1 MKTGRSRLWLLG
13 GFFLLVIILVTLFSS
28 PSSDR
33 NNTGSTFS
41 KAPEGYGAWYAFME
55 AKGVLISRWQKPY
68 LDLINKPNKEPITLL
83 RINSNMG
90 YAPTSDRELDW
101 LKKGNR
107 LVVIGV
113 NYPVTDAPFNSM
125 LESDGGKIKIDTG
138 RRNSQEKQA
147 VLGDNFGAVIWK
159 NKIGK
164 GEVIYCISQDLA
176 ANAYQDYPNNYEF
189 LAQLVSRG
197 NHQIFVDEYLHGYKD
212 METTK
217 KETAGNLLEYILKQ
231 PLAIV
236 LLQLGIILI
245 IFFLANLRRFGKPLT
260 IESPSID
267 NNTAYI
273 TALAG
278 VLQQAN
284 SNSFVAET
292 IARESQLQLQG
303 KLGLDNILLD
313 RQNLINAWIERTG
326 KSETE
331 LAKLLSFNPKN
342 MTIDNIELIDWLERW
357 KNILT
362 LPIL

>member
-1 MKTGRSRLWLLG
+1 MKIERMRLWILG
-13 GFFLLVIILVTLFSS
+13 GIFLLVIILVTVFFA
-28 PSSDR
+28 PNSDR
-33 NNTGSTFS
+33 NNNGSTFS
-41 KAPEGYGAWYAFME
+41 KSPEGYGAWYAFME
-55 AKGVLISRWQKPY
+55 AKGVSINRWQKPY
-68 LDLINKPNKEPITLL
+68 MDLIAKPNEEQITLV
-83 RINSNMG
+83 RINSSMESSSN
-90 YAPTSDRELDW
+90 SDRELDW

-107 LVVIGV
+107 LVIVGV
-113 NYPVTDAPFNSM
+113 NYPVTNAPFSSM
-125 LESDGGKIKIDTG
+125 LESDGGKIKVDTS
-138 RRNSQEKQA
+138 RRNIQEKQTI
-147 VLGDNFGAVIWK
+147 LGDEFGAVIWQ
-159 NKIGK
+159 NKIGE
-164 GEVIYCISQDLA
+164 GEAIYCISQDLA

-189 LAQLVSRG
+189 LAQLVSH
-197 NHQIFVDEYLHGYKD
+197 NDNKIFVDEYLHGYKD
-212 METTK
+212 IETIK

-236 LLQLGIILI
+236 LLQLGVISI
-245 IFFLANLRRFGKPLT
+245 IFFLANLRRFGKTLT
-260 IESPSID
+260 IESPTID

-342 MTIDNIELIDWLERW
+342 RTIDNIELIDWIERW
-357 KNILT
+357 QNILT
-362 LPIL
+362 SPIL